1 MIIKGF
7 FLVQNLVPRDCS
19 KHTHTY
25 TAVVTLFTGLPAV
38 VTLFTGLPAVV
49 TLFTGLPAVATFL
62 AGLDS
67 SAAAIHLVS
76 CWSGRTL
83 EGAGFQALQQGTI

>member
-25 TAVVTLFTGLPAV
+25 T
-38 VTLFTGLPAVV
+38 AVV